1 MTKPSDSGCMAE
13 EIKQAVP
20 SPEDRVRAIKE
31 REQKATKGPWL
42 VRRRHASADRCDGI
56 EAHIGHTH
64 PPEQSC
70 WDVDECPGQEA
81 EMIVQTDGGF
91 YGPNADD
98 ADFIAHARAD
108 IPYLLSLVEE
118 LKGQVSAVSASQQP
132 RCPKCSTAKL
142 FFRHIDGSANRTCAF
157 VAVQCPICLPDG
169 TIYLDSPAEM
179 AQFFTVA
186 PTEAEAEKAK
196 RELGVMR
203 EALRA
208 VLEIAK
214 ARNSQG
220 GGLRLNEEGQR
231 RCSMAESLLTPEP
244 ATKAEVSHER

>member
-1 MTKPSDSGCMAE
+1 MTKPADSGRMAE

-118 LKGQVSAVSASQQP
+118 LKGQGAAQE
-132 RCPKCSTAKL
+132 KE
-142 FFRHIDGSANRTCAF
+142 INRLT
-157 VAVQCPICLPDG
+157 G
-169 TIYLDSPAEM
+169 MWAER
-179 AQFFTVA
+179 ADESEGWQSKFNA
-186 PTEAEAEKAK
+186 AEAEAEKAK
-196 RELGVMR
+196 ARLVR
-203 EALRA
+203 VEAIIDDPDRKVEYGTPEYFLLQRIRA
-208 VLEIAK
+208 A
-214 ARNSQG
+214 
-220 GGLRLNEEGQR
+220 
-231 RCSMAESLLTPEP
+231 LTPEP